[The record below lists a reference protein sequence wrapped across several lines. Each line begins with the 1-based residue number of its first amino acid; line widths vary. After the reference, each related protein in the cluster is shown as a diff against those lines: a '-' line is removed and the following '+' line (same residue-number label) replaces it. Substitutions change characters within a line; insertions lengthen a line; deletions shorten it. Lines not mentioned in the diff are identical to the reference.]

1 MTAEERL
8 AYERRHIRR
17 GETILA
23 TKTLD
28 MTLPVFP
35 NGYAR
40 QTVCAC
46 DPKMII
52 PARTMI
58 DGKWRLVCM
67 TCGSLNINSGT

>member
-1 MTAEERL
+1 MALVKIPMRE
-8 AYERRHIRR
+8 ID
-17 GETILA
+17 
-23 TKTLD
+23 D

-67 TCGSLNINSGT
+67 TCGSLNFMEIKQ

>member
-1 MTAEERL
+1 MSEVV
-8 AYERRHIRR
+8 
-17 GETILA
+17 
-23 TKTLD
+23 D

-40 QTVCAC
+40 ETVCLC

-58 DGKWRLVCM
+58 DGKWRAVCM
-67 TCGSLNINSGT
+67 TCGSLER